1 MRRTQQ
7 NADQQRRRG
16 VRSRLVAC
24 VAAVAM
30 LVTSVAAGTAVA
42 AELGGG
48 DAADQTTQNTAT
60 LEQQGTGDTGDNNQ
74 TTTNGDGQADGDQPS
89 DADSGSEG
97 DEVTADNGAADG
109 TGTTE
114 SDVQSQG
121 DAAAKSANAVP
132 APQSVDADANA
143 DAGVSAQA
151 EDTGTNLLTETF
163 TGSTPSNQDAWKFF
177 GAAGLT
183 KAGDGR
189 TQNQSGT
196 ENVDR
201 YGNKD
206 YRVSGTSG
214 SSDYFDTRT
223 DDKGPGYLQLTDN
236 QGGQTG
242 TVLYNEPVQ
251 SSLGLDVQF
260 YMWQFNSA
268 GTNPPAD
275 GTGFFLV
282 DGSTDLSK
290 QGPQGGNYGGAL
302 GYSAMEGGNKGED
315 GETVPGLADGVLG
328 VGFDMYG
335 NYSSK
340 RDVGG
345 SNVRTNNGADVNQTY
360 SVTVRGAGTQDWNG
374 DWTKGY
380 DILAQKQ
387 LNRDERSYLQTSAPS
402 QTGNRRDKENVD
414 NQANGTLVSIH
425 ITPSSQDLNGDQY
438 ITITLTDEDGH
449 STTPING
456 VKLQE
461 KLPALVKFGFSAST
475 GSNKDVHFIRGL
487 EVSTVLP
494 AESNIFMTK
503 TINHDE
509 TQDGVPTSKTTFA
522 EGETVPYT
530 FAVQNVGSK
539 TLTNVHIEDPLVANI
554 HLEDSEATSTTLK
567 PGEQAMFYGSLVLT
581 KDQARQGS
589 LTNTAV
595 AKGNDGEKNITD
607 DGSVTITTV
616 VPVEPLGMP
625 DHTKKIGDNG
635 NGTYT
640 LALDVTGK
648 TQTSG
653 GTTTTPVDV
662 VMIIDNSTSMDEDIT
677 TSSKVTY
684 NKVNKVVESD
694 GQTYTDYYWDWNYPF
709 RHEYQRAK
717 QTSRPTDTYY
727 VYLNDQYVEVDEQT
741 KTVNGER
748 GTSYQD
754 HVSWTAN
761 GTEVDPSNTPF
772 YTRHTSSSSMS
783 KMDAVKEAAKGFVN
797 SAAGSAGASA
807 IRVGVVKFGSSSY
820 DVIGL
825 TSVAGTGAETVNKA
839 IDDIDV
845 PYANGTQPAQSFTN
859 AKNMLA
865 KSPSGTQKVVIFFT
879 DGEPGDYGFTAD
891 VANDTIKT
899 AKTLKDAGVTVWSV
913 GVFDGADPKESIKD
927 TFSGSDTDKKM
938 NAYMHATS
946 SNYPRATG
954 FTDNPRGMGSNAG
967 YYQAASTSE
976 QLNEIFQDIFH
987 DSTKTQAYG
996 NVSIVDELS
1005 QWAQVADSVKWD
1017 DSEGVHTD
1025 YGYPVTEGVTL
1036 EVKDA
1041 NGNPVNKGDANYP
1054 YDVMF
1059 YYEPASDETTDAT
1072 GTVRAVFG
1080 DTYQLQDKWTYTL
1093 KFDVKPTDAAYQ
1105 EYATN
1110 GYGNTTGAE
1119 GTDLYTNEGNTPVG
1133 GNMNTSA
1140 NKPGF
1145 RSNNRA
1151 YVQYTADGDQQTTDY
1166 AHPVLQLKAATLE
1179 GNAFVTVSKT
1189 VEGRRWLG
1197 DESFT
1202 FDLEAQDNAPL
1213 PVDAEG
1219 QEQSSISIDKP
1230 ADGSAT
1236 NTGTFG
1242 TITYTKSG
1250 VYEYTL
1256 TERVPEADEQHGLN
1270 YSDAEY
1276 TITVVV
1282 SDEMKTK
1289 VIVTDSDGKTVQSGV
1304 ASFVNSLA
1312 PYEYAVG
1319 DHLNLR
1325 KELVNGTLT
1334 EGEFSFRL
1342 TDVTS
1347 YKEGASH
1354 LTIKDCKDPASGCT
1368 VTNKVPDGSD
1378 QSVAELNDFDAVM
1391 FTEPGTYYVKVVED
1405 TDARPD
1411 SGYYVFDDRALYVKY
1426 DVQVNAQTGV
1436 LEMTRSVY
1444 REPENTDTQL
1454 DGIDE
1459 NDWLSSNI
1467 DASTLTWTNTYV
1479 APVSALP
1486 LTGGDMTARVL
1497 VLVGSGMLLVA
1508 GLAWLLAQ
1516 RRRV

>member
-60 LEQQGTGDTGDNNQ
+60 LEQQGAGNTGDNNQ
-74 TTTNGDGQADGDQPS
+74 TTTNGDGQADGDQS
-89 DADSGSEG
+89 SEADSDSES
-97 DEVTADNGAADG
+97 DEGTADNGAADG

-132 APQSVDADANA
+132 APQSEAADANA

-163 TGSTPSNQDAWKFF
+163 TDSTPSNQDAWKFF

-196 ENVDR
+196 ENVDQ

-214 SSDYFDTRT
+214 SSDYFDTWA
-223 DDKGPGYLQLTDN
+223 DNKGPGYLQLTDN

-268 GTNPPAD
+268 STNPPAD

-302 GYSAMEGGNKGED
+302 GYSAMEGGSKGED
-315 GETVPGLADGVLG
+315 GETVPGLANGVLG
-328 VGFDMYG
+328 VGFDTYG

-360 SVTVRGAGTQDWNG
+360 SVTVRGAGAQDWNG

-402 QTGNRRDKENVD
+402 QTGNRTDKENVD

-438 ITITLTDEDGH
+438 ITITLTDEDDR

-494 AESNIFMTK
+494 AESNILMTK

-509 TQDGVPTSKTTFA
+509 TQGGVPTSKTTFA

-530 FAVQNVGSK
+530 FVVKNVGGK
-539 TLTNVHIEDPLVANI
+539 TLTNVHIEDNLLTNV
-554 HLEDSEATSTTLK
+554 HLQNSSETSTTLE
-567 PGEQAMFYGSLVLT
+567 PGEQVVFYGSLILT

-595 AKGNDGEKNITD
+595 AKGNDGEKYITD

-616 VPVEPLGMP
+616 VPVEPLGTP
-625 DHTKKIGDNG
+625 DHTKRIGDNG
-635 NGTYT
+635 DGTYT

-662 VMIIDNSTSMDEDIT
+662 VMIIDNSTSMDENIKT
-677 TSSKVTY
+677 TSKVTY
-684 NKVNKVVESD
+684 TPVKPSD
-694 GQTYTDYYWDWNYPF
+694 VKGSSAVQNSHIIGGSYWTQGEAGGP
-709 RHEYQRAK
+709 
-717 QTSRPTDTYY
+717 YY
-727 VYLNDQYVEVDEQT
+727 VLIGGEYKQLTETTENETHTNFWGRKENFKVHDSWVVD
-741 KTVNGER
+741 
-748 GTSYQD
+748 
-754 HVSWTAN
+754 
-761 GTEVDPSNTPF
+761 GTEYDPSTTTF
-772 YTRHTSSSSMS
+772 YTRRTSPSSMS
-783 KMDAVKEAAKGFVN
+783 KMDAVKQAAKGFVN
-797 SAAGSAGASA
+797 SAHENAGASA
-807 IRVGVVKFGSSSY
+807 IRVGVVKFGTNTY

-825 TSVAGTGAETVNKA
+825 TPVADDGADSINNA
-839 IDDIDV
+839 IDGIKV
-845 PYANGTQPAQSFTN
+845 PYNNGTQPAQSFTN
-859 AKNMLA
+859 AGNML
-865 KSPSGTQKVVIFFT
+865 KGSPSGTQKVVIFFT
-879 DGEPGDYGFTAD
+879 DGEPGNRGFSD
-891 VANDTIKT
+891 SVANSTIK
-899 AKTLKDAGVTVWSV
+899 ASEKLKDSGVTVWSV

-927 TFSGSDTDKKM
+927 TSSGSDTDKKM

-946 SNYPRATG
+946 SNYPNATG
-954 FTDNPRGMGSNAG
+954 FTDTTRGKGLNAG

-1017 DSEGVHTD
+1017 DSEGVHTGN
-1025 YGYPVTEGVTL
+1025 GYPVTEGVSL

-1041 NGNPVNKGDANYP
+1041 NGNPVREGDPNYP
-1054 YDVMF
+1054 NGVEF
-1059 YYEPASDETTDAT
+1059 YYEPAADGATDTT

-1093 KFDVKPTDAAYQ
+1093 KFDVKPTDAAYTAYAAN
-1105 EYATN
+1105 EYKV
-1110 GYGNTTGAE
+1110 GGDGNTSPSGTAQIGAE
-1119 GTDLYTNEGNTPVG
+1119 GTNLYTDSSNTPKG
-1133 GNMNTSA
+1133 GKANTSA
-1140 NKPGF
+1140 GRPGF
-1145 RSNNRA
+1145 RSNNHA

-1166 AHPVLQLKAATLE
+1166 AHPVLQ
-1179 GNAFVTVSKT
+1179 VSVAPVVIGSGFGLREKKT
-1189 VEGRRWLG
+1189 VIG
-1197 DESFT
+1197 D
-1202 FDLEAQDNAPL
+1202 
-1213 PVDAEG
+1213 
-1219 QEQSSISIDKP
+1219 
-1230 ADGSAT
+1230 SA
-1236 NTGTFG
+1236 
-1242 TITYTKSG
+1242 
-1250 VYEYTL
+1250 
-1256 TERVPEADEQHGLN
+1256 
-1270 YSDAEY
+1270 
-1276 TITVVV
+1276 
-1282 SDEMKTK
+1282 
-1289 VIVTDSDGKTVQSGV
+1289 
-1304 ASFVNSLA
+1304 
-1312 PYEYAVG
+1312 
-1319 DHLNLR
+1319 
-1325 KELVNGTLT
+1325 T
-1334 EGEFSFRL
+1334 EGEFNFTVTAKPDTASGTTAVDAAVLAGWTACTGGVTDGCYTASGSEVVYSFTNPNPI
-1342 TDVTS
+1342 TDGDSEVVRQAGNEDGATTFTPDMVGRTFTYVYAESDNLPDNWYNQSDVKVWTVTATVDYTDDTKS
-1347 YKEGASH
+1347 ALKVTVRVYHGNNASG
-1354 LTIKDCKDPASGCT
+1354 DPA
-1368 VTNKVPDGSD
+1368 
-1378 QSVAELNDFDAVM
+1378 
-1391 FTEPGTYYVKVVED
+1391 GTYVY
-1405 TDARPD
+1405 
-1411 SGYYVFDDRALYVKY
+1411 
-1426 DVQVNAQTGV
+1426 TG
-1436 LEMTRSVY
+1436 
-1444 REPENTDTQL
+1444 ENQKPTHT
-1454 DGIDE
+1454 GKGEEIPTV
-1459 NDWLSSNI
+1459 SF
-1467 DASTLTWTNTYV
+1467 TNTYV

-1486 LTGGDMTARVL
+1486 LTGGDSTARTLLLAGGGV
-1497 VLVGSGMLLVA
+1497 LLVA
-1508 GLAWLLAQ
+1508 GVAWLLAR

>member
-7 NADQQRRRG
+7 NADRQRRRG

-74 TTTNGDGQADGDQPS
+74 TTTNGDGQADGDQSS

-97 DEVTADNGAADG
+97 DESTADNGAADG

-114 SDVQSQG
+114 SDVQLQG

-132 APQSVDADANA
+132 APQSEAADANA

-196 ENVDR
+196 ENVDQ

-214 SSDYFDTRT
+214 SSDYFDTWT
-223 DDKGPGYLQLTDN
+223 DNKGPGYLQLTDN

-268 GTNPPAD
+268 STDPPAD

-302 GYSAMEGGNKGED
+302 GYSAMEGGSKGED
-315 GETVPGLADGVLG
+315 GETVPGLANGVLG
-328 VGFDMYG
+328 VGFDTYG

-360 SVTVRGAGTQDWNG
+360 SVTVRGAGAQDWNG

-402 QTGNRRDKENVD
+402 QTGNRTDKENVG

-438 ITITLTDEDGH
+438 ITITLTDKDGR

-494 AESNIFMTK
+494 AESNILMTK

-509 TQDGVPTSKTTFA
+509 TQGGVPTSKTTFA

-530 FAVQNVGSK
+530 FVVKNVGGK
-539 TLTNVHIEDPLVANI
+539 TLTNVHIEDNLLTNV
-554 HLEDSEATSTTLK
+554 HLQNSSETSTTLE
-567 PGEQAMFYGSLVLT
+567 PGEQVVFYGSLILT

-595 AKGNDGEKNITD
+595 AKGNDGEKYITD

-616 VPVEPLGMP
+616 VPVEPLGTP
-625 DHTKKIGDNG
+625 DHTKRIGDNG
-635 NGTYT
+635 DGTYT

-662 VMIIDNSTSMDEDIT
+662 VMIIDRSSSMNKDIT
-677 TSSKVTY
+677 TSSETTYSKVD
-684 NKVNKVVESD
+684 NVVESD
-694 GQTYTDYYWDWNYPF
+694 GRIYTDTYWDSNWPF
-709 RHEYQRAK
+709 RHEYQHAE
-717 QTSRPTDTYY
+717 QTTRPTDTYY
-727 VYLNDQYVEVDEQT
+727 VYLNGGYVEVEEQT
-741 KTVNGER
+741 NTVYGGR

-754 HVSWTAN
+754 HVSWTA
-761 GTEVDPSNTPF
+761 GGQEVDPASTPF
-772 YTRHTSSSSMS
+772 YTQHTSSTMS
-783 KMDAVKEAAKGFVN
+783 RIAAVKQAANAFVD
-797 SAAGSAGASA
+797 SAAASAGASH
-807 IRVGVVKFGSSSY
+807 IRIGVVSFAGTDSSEDTSSIDRQLTAVVGGDGTSNAETIKRTINAINAPKSDAGTYPDDGFKDANSMLSSSPE
-820 DVIGL
+820 
-825 TSVAGTGAETVNKA
+825 GTR
-839 IDDIDV
+839 
-845 PYANGTQPAQSFTN
+845 
-859 AKNMLA
+859 
-865 KSPSGTQKVVIFFT
+865 KVVIFFT
-879 DGEPGDYGFTAD
+879 DGGPGGGSNMWGSWDIENGA
-891 VANDTIKT
+891 ANDAVEAALPLKKNGATIY
-899 AKTLKDAGVTVWSV
+899 SV
-913 GVFDGADPKESIKD
+913 GVLDNADPKADISNVTGNSE
-927 TFSGSDTDKKM
+927 DTDKI
-938 NAYMHATS
+938 NAFMHAVS
-946 SNYPRATG
+946 SNYPKATG
-954 FTDNPRGMGSNAG
+954 FAHNQIGTRTPNSD
-967 YYQAASTSE
+967 YYKVAEDAE

-1017 DSEGVHTD
+1017 DSEGVHTGN
-1025 YGYPVTEGVTL
+1025 GYPVTEGVSL

-1041 NGNPVNKGDANYP
+1041 DGNPVREGDPNYP
-1054 YDVMF
+1054 NGVKF
-1059 YYEPASDETTDAT
+1059 YYEPVADGATDTT
-1072 GTVRAVFG
+1072 GTVRAVFA

-1093 KFDVKPTDAAYQ
+1093 KFDVKPTDAAYMAYAAN
-1105 EYATN
+1105 EYKVD
-1110 GYGNTTGAE
+1110 GDGNTSSSGTAQIGAD
-1119 GTDLYTNEGNTPVG
+1119 GTNLYTDSSNTPKG
-1133 GNMNTSA
+1133 GKANTSA
-1140 NKPGF
+1140 GKPGF
-1145 RSNNRA
+1145 RSNKSA
-1151 YVQYTADGDQQTTDY
+1151 YVEYSEDGESQDPAYYD
-1166 AHPVLQLKAATLE
+1166 HPVLQ
-1179 GNAFVTVSKT
+1179 VSVAPVVIGSGFGLREKKT
-1189 VEGRRWLG
+1189 V
-1197 DESFT
+1197 
-1202 FDLEAQDNAPL
+1202 
-1213 PVDAEG
+1213 
-1219 QEQSSISIDKP
+1219 
-1230 ADGSAT
+1230 
-1236 NTGTFG
+1236 
-1242 TITYTKSG
+1242 
-1250 VYEYTL
+1250 
-1256 TERVPEADEQHGLN
+1256 
-1270 YSDAEY
+1270 
-1276 TITVVV
+1276 
-1282 SDEMKTK
+1282 
-1289 VIVTDSDGKTVQSGV
+1289 
-1304 ASFVNSLA
+1304 
-1312 PYEYAVG
+1312 VG
-1319 DHLNLR
+1319 DSA
-1325 KELVNGTLT
+1325 T
-1334 EGEFSFRL
+1334 EGEFNFTVTAKPDTASGTTAVDAAVLAGWTACTGGVTDGCYTASGSEVVYSFTNPNPI
-1342 TDVTS
+1342 TDGDSEVVRQAGNEDGATTFTPDMVGRTFTYVYAESDNLPDNWYNQSDVPVWTVTATVDYADDTKS
-1347 YKEGASH
+1347 ALKVTVRVYHGNNASG
-1354 LTIKDCKDPASGCT
+1354 DPA
-1368 VTNKVPDGSD
+1368 
-1378 QSVAELNDFDAVM
+1378 
-1391 FTEPGTYYVKVVED
+1391 GTYVY
-1405 TDARPD
+1405 
-1411 SGYYVFDDRALYVKY
+1411 
-1426 DVQVNAQTGV
+1426 TG
-1436 LEMTRSVY
+1436 
-1444 REPENTDTQL
+1444 ENQKPTHT
-1454 DGIDE
+1454 GKGEEIPTV
-1459 NDWLSSNI
+1459 SF
-1467 DASTLTWTNTYV
+1467 TNTYV

-1486 LTGGDMTARVL
+1486 LTGGDSTARTLLLAGGGV
-1497 VLVGSGMLLVA
+1497 LLVA
-1508 GLAWLLAQ
+1508 GAAWLLAR

>member
-7 NADQQRRRG
+7 NADRQRRRG

-74 TTTNGDGQADGDQPS
+74 TTTNGDGQADGDQSS

-97 DEVTADNGAADG
+97 DEGTADNGAADG

-114 SDVQSQG
+114 SDVQLQG

-132 APQSVDADANA
+132 APQSEAADANA

-163 TGSTPSNQDAWKFF
+163 TGPIPSNQDAWKFF

-196 ENVDR
+196 ENVDQ

-214 SSDYFDTRT
+214 SSDYFDTRA
-223 DDKGPGYLQLTDN
+223 DNKGPGYLQLTDN

-268 GTNPPAD
+268 STDPPAD

-302 GYSAMEGGNKGED
+302 GYSAMEGGSKGED
-315 GETVPGLADGVLG
+315 GETVPGLANGVLG
-328 VGFDMYG
+328 VGFDTYG

-360 SVTVRGAGTQDWNG
+360 SVTVRGAGAQDWNG

-387 LNRDERSYLQTSAPS
+387 LNRDKRSYLQTSAPS
-402 QTGNRRDKENVD
+402 QTGNRTDKENVG

-438 ITITLTDEDGH
+438 ITITLTDKDGR

-494 AESNIFMTK
+494 AESNILMTK

-509 TQDGVPTSKTTFA
+509 TQGGVPTSKTTFA

-530 FAVQNVGSK
+530 FVVKNVGGK
-539 TLTNVHIEDPLVANI
+539 TLTNVHIEDNLLTNV
-554 HLEDSEATSTTLK
+554 HLQNSSETSTTLE
-567 PGEQAMFYGSLVLT
+567 PGEQVVFYGSLILT

-595 AKGNDGEKNITD
+595 AKGNDGEKYITD

-616 VPVEPLGMP
+616 VPVEPLGQP
-625 DHTKKIGDNG
+625 DHTKRIGDNG
-635 NGTYT
+635 DGTYT

-662 VMIIDNSTSMDEDIT
+662 VMIIDNSTSMNEDIKT
-677 TSSKVTY
+677 TAETTY
-684 NKVNKVVESD
+684 SPVNADKVV
-694 GQTYTDYYWDWNYPF
+694 
-709 RHEYQRAK
+709 
-717 QTSRPTDTYY
+717 TSTGRIYEDSAWFGAYKFSHAVQVTQPTDTYY
-727 VYLNDQYVEVDEQT
+727 VELNGQYVPAKE
-741 KTVNGER
+741 KTETVYGDKD
-748 GTSYQD
+748 GLDQQTSYQN
-754 HVSWTAN
+754 HVSWMAN
-761 GTEVDPSNTPF
+761 GVEVDPSEKQF
-772 YTRHTSSSSMS
+772 YTRRTSPSSMS
-783 KMDAVKEAAKGFVN
+783 KMDAVKQAAKGFVN
-797 SAAGSAGASA
+797 SAHENAGASA
-807 IRVGVVKFGSSSY
+807 IRVGVVKFGTNTN

-825 TSVAGTGAETVNKA
+825 TSVADGGADSINNA
-839 IDDIDV
+839 IDGIKV
-845 PYANGTQPAQSFTN
+845 PYNNGTQPAQSFTN
-859 AKNMLA
+859 AGKML
-865 KSPSGTQKVVIFFT
+865 KGSPSGTQKVVIFFT
-879 DGEPGDYGFTAD
+879 DGEPGDRGFSD
-891 VANDTIKT
+891 SVANSTINA
-899 AKTLKDAGVTVWSV
+899 AKKLKDSGVTVWSV

-927 TFSGSDTDKKM
+927 TFSGPGASKKM

-946 SNYPRATG
+946 SNYPNATG
-954 FTDNPRGMGSNAG
+954 FTDTTRGKGLNAG

-996 NVSIVDELS
+996 DVSIVDELS
-1005 QWAQVADSVKWD
+1005 QWAQVADSVIWD
-1017 DSEGVHTD
+1017 KDAHTGN
-1025 YGYPVTEGVTL
+1025 GYPVTEGVSL

-1041 NGNPVNKGDANYP
+1041 DGNPVREVDPNYP
-1054 YDVMF
+1054 DDVMF
-1059 YYEPASDETTDAT
+1059 YYEPAADGAADTT
-1072 GTVRAVFG
+1072 GTVRAVFA

-1093 KFDVKPTDAAYQ
+1093 KFDVKPTDAAYTAYAAN
-1105 EYATN
+1105 EYKVD
-1110 GYGNTTGAE
+1110 GDGNTSPSGTAQIGAE
-1119 GTDLYTNEGNTPVG
+1119 GTDLYSPG
-1133 GNMNTSA
+1133 TSEDQE
-1140 NKPGF
+1140 GF
-1145 RSNNRA
+1145 RSNKSA
-1151 YVQYTADGDQQTTDY
+1151 YVEYSEDGESQDPAYYD
-1166 AHPVLQLKAATLE
+1166 HPVLQVSVAPVVIGSGFGLREKKTVNGGSIEAGKFRFTVTAKPTGSGDSATTAEDAAKLAGWAACSDDGVTDGCYAESDSDVVYSFTNPDPITDGGSDVVRKAGKDKAVTFTPDMVGRTFTYVYAESGELPDNWYNQSDVKVWTVTAMV
-1179 GNAFVTVSKT
+1179 GYTDGTKSALQVTVN
-1189 VEGRRWLG
+1189 VYHG
-1197 DESFT
+1197 D
-1202 FDLEAQDNAPL
+1202 
-1213 PVDAEG
+1213 DASGNPADTYVYTGENL
-1219 QEQSSISIDKP
+1219 KP
-1230 ADGSAT
+1230 A
-1236 NTGTFG
+1236 
-1242 TITYTKSG
+1242 
-1250 VYEYTL
+1250 
-1256 TERVPEADEQHGLN
+1256 H
-1270 YSDAEY
+1270 
-1276 TITVVV
+1276 VV
-1282 SDEMKTK
+1282 S
-1289 VIVTDSDGKTVQSGV
+1289 G
-1304 ASFVNSLA
+1304 
-1312 PYEYAVG
+1312 
-1319 DHLNLR
+1319 
-1325 KELVNGTLT
+1325 
-1334 EGEFSFRL
+1334 
-1342 TDVTS
+1342 
-1347 YKEGASH
+1347 
-1354 LTIKDCKDPASGCT
+1354 
-1368 VTNKVPDGSD
+1368 
-1378 QSVAELNDFDAVM
+1378 
-1391 FTEPGTYYVKVVED
+1391 
-1405 TDARPD
+1405 
-1411 SGYYVFDDRALYVKY
+1411 
-1426 DVQVNAQTGV
+1426 
-1436 LEMTRSVY
+1436 
-1444 REPENTDTQL
+1444 
-1454 DGIDE
+1454 
-1459 NDWLSSNI
+1459 SSNE
-1467 DASTLTWTNTYV
+1467 AVPTVSFTNTYV

-1486 LTGGDMTARVL
+1486 LTGGDSTARTL
-1497 VLVGSGMLLVA
+1497 VLAGGGVLLVA
-1508 GLAWLLAQ
+1508 GAAWLLAR